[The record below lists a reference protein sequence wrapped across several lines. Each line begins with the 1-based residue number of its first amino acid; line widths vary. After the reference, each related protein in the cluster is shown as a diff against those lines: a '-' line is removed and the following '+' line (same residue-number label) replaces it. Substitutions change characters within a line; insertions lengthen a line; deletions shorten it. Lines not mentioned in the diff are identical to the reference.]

1 MSVLSAVRCGP
12 ASELCGPDA
21 LYTFG
26 RGVFALIFLLFFFCS
41 GFVLRLA
48 VDIFVFKCHSIHVC

>member
-1 MSVLSAVRCGP
+1 MSVLSVVRCGS

-21 LYTFG
+21 LYAFG
-26 RGVFALIFLLFFFCS
+26 RGVFALIFLLFAFCS

-48 VDIFVFKCHSIHVC
+48 VEIFVFKCYSIHVC